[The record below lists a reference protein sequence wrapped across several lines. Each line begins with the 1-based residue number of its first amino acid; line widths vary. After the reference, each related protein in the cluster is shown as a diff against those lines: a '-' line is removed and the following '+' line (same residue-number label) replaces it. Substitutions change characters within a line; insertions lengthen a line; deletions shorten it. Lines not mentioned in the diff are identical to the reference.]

1 MKKRLLTSMVTLTS
15 IAVLAACGSSQP
27 KETAKSAAKET
38 TEVTT
43 TEATTQTTTKEATT
57 TSAAKTTTTSA
68 ATTTSSAAAKKT
80 TTAATGF
87 SGKNYADTEHI
98 EFAINGK
105 VYKLGETTLQTLI
118 DDGVPF
124 EAEGLNNAGN
134 NVNPNSQSDRF
145 DIVLGDYWKLQV
157 WTSNFTEQGKPAK
170 DLPISDIF
178 YPHKDDQTQS
188 VLTFNFP
195 WDLTLDSLK
204 ANAGEPTKF
213 DHYDGGNGFTIDTA
227 DYRYESSLYLSEG
240 GYQFEF
246 QKGKLSSV
254 RLIYIPR

>member
-43 TEATTQTTTKEATT
+43 TEATTQTTKEATT
-57 TSAAKTTTTSA
+57 T
-68 ATTTSSAAAKKT
+68 SAAAKKT

-105 VYKLGETTLQTLI
+105 VYRLGETTLQTLI

-134 NVNPNSQSDRF
+134 NVNSNSQSDRF

-178 YPHKDDQTQS
+178 YPHKDDQTQN